1 VSTACVQ
8 ALNKRIDM
16 IHLAQSVN
24 MKYVQALGEKIGLLH
39 KYTKT
44 SKDWLMS
51 LDDKFDTMEIRI
63 DKVESNYIFF
73 ILEFSFTD
81 TFNSILMMFVV

>member
-1 VSTACVQ
+1 VNSACVQ

-16 IHLAQSVN
+16 IHVAQSVN
-24 MKYVQALGEKIGLLH
+24 LKYVQNLGEKIDLLH

-51 LDDKFDTMEIRI
+51 LDDKFVTLENRI
-63 DKVESNYIFF
+63 DTVESNY
-73 ILEFSFTD
+73 
-81 TFNSILMMFVV
+81 VVFCYLIYNR